1 MIVAHYMNHYTNLKV
16 QTVSKMFA
24 RRLSVC
30 CKVCIHAYLT
40 VQKKPK
46 SFFMYIELNFGS
58 LLKTYFANLELT
70 IGHLKV
76 GKLKKTLSLCHYIG

>member
-1 MIVAHYMNHYTNLKV
+1 MCAAKFVYMLIS
-16 QTVSKMFA
+16 QSK
-24 RRLSVC
+24 
-30 CKVCIHAYLT
+30 
-40 VQKKPK
+40 KKPK